1 MTLGLI
7 PLYAVLG
14 VYRTLLSSFRDNHL
28 CRLLPTVIVNIL
40 KLFAL
45 YIFNSIYRYR
55 MNEIFATLRDKFPF
69 LSLIRKGDLEY
80 VGIVQNEDVNVIS
93 FYDYGRLMMPQDK
106 MKFLKCGET
115 WWHESNRKLPIN
127 IFLKG
132 DFRYFRTTLVT
143 LNSKDVEIVHGPTVR
158 LSDISKK
165 RVKRRTIQLVRRP
178 V

>member
-1 MTLGLI
+1 
-7 PLYAVLG
+7 
-14 VYRTLLSSFRDNHL
+14 
-28 CRLLPTVIVNIL
+28 
-40 KLFAL
+40 
-45 YIFNSIYRYR
+45 
-55 MNEIFATLRDKFPF
+55 MNEIFNTLKDKFPF
-69 LSLIRKGDLEY
+69 LSLIRKADMEF
-80 VGIVQNEDVNVIS
+80 VGIVQNEDTNVIS
-93 FYDYGRLMMPQDK
+93 FYDYSRLYSPQDK
-106 MKFLKCGET
+106 MTFLKYGES
-115 WWHESNRKLPIN
+115 WWHESNRKIPIN